1 MQRTS
6 DRYVLPGARSRDW
19 LARRAS
25 SVPRAIGSHLPAAI
39 VRAEGAVLTD
49 EDGHEFIDLTGGLGC
64 LNVGYSHPDVVR
76 AIQEQAARFTHTDFA
91 VSPYSVYVRLAE
103 RLTHLAPGPSPK
115 KVAFFSSGAEAIEN
129 AVKVARAATG
139 RPAILAFE
147 GAFHGRTYMA
157 MTLTSKVLPYK
168 KDFGPFVPEVY
179 RVSYPNPYRWETGP
193 ARCAQEAL
201 DAIEQ
206 AFVTT
211 VQADRVAAIVVEPV
225 LGEGG
230 FVVPP
235 PEFLPGLRDLCDRHG
250 IALVVD
256 EVQTGVGR
264 TGRFFAAEHAG
275 IEPDLLTLG
284 KSIAAGMPLSAL
296 IGKASLFDLLP
307 ENSLGGTSVGNPV
320 CCAAA
325 LAVLDV
331 IERQRLVERALIIG
345 QRLRERFLS
354 WQARYPLVGDVRGL
368 GAMMAIELVKD
379 RTSKAPAPEDTRR
392 IIEGAMTRGVLL
404 ARAGVYDNVIRI
416 LTPLVI
422 AEAQLDYALDR
433 IEEALRE
440 VSGGAVSDRDT
451 SGRDVFVAAH

>member
-1 MQRTS
+1 MRPTV
-6 DRYVLPGARSRDW
+6 DRYMLPGAQSREW

-25 SVPRAIGSHLPAAI
+25 AVPRAIGSHLPAVI

-64 LNVGYSHPDVVR
+64 LNVGHSHPAVVR
-76 AIQEQAARFTHTDFA
+76 AIQEQAARFTQTDFA
-91 VSPYSVYVRLAE
+91 VAPYGVYVRLAE
-103 RLTHLAPGPSPK
+103 RLAALAPGPSAK

-129 AVKVARAATG
+129 AVKVARAATR

-157 MTLTSKVLPYK
+157 MTLTSKVHPYK
-168 KDFGPFVPEVY
+168 EDFGPFVPEVY
-179 RVSYPNPYRWETGP
+179 RVPYPNPYRWPTGP

-201 DAIEQ
+201 DAIERGF
-206 AFVTT
+206 ATA
-211 VQADRVAAIVVEPV
+211 VQADRVAAVVIEPV

-235 PEFLPGLRDLCDRHG
+235 PAFLPGLRNLCDRHG
-250 IALVVD
+250 IALIVD

-264 TGRFFAAEHAG
+264 TGRFFAFEHAG
-275 IEPDLLTLG
+275 IEPDLITVG
-284 KSIAAGMPLSAL
+284 KSIAAGMPLSAV
-296 IGKASLFDLLP
+296 IGTTGLFDLLP

-325 LAVLDV
+325 MAVLDV
-331 IERQRLVERALIIG
+331 VEREKLVDRAVTIG
-345 QRLRERFLS
+345 HRLRERFLT

-368 GAMMAIELVKD
+368 GAMMAVELVKD
-379 RTSKAPAPEDTRR
+379 RTAKTPAPDATRR
-392 IIEGAMTRGVLL
+392 IIEGAMARGVLL

-422 AEAQLDYALDR
+422 PEAQLDYALDR
-433 IEEALRE
+433 IEELLRDITLDTRW
-440 VSGGAVSDRDT
+440 SSTRGA
-451 SGRDVFVAAH
+451 

>member
-1 MQRTS
+1 MQPTL
-6 DRYVLPGARSRDW
+6 DRYMLPGVRSAEW

-25 SVPRAIGSHLPAAI
+25 AVPRAIGSHLPAAI

-64 LNVGYSHPDVVR
+64 LNVGHSHPAVVR
-76 AIQEQAARFTHTDFA
+76 AIQDQAARFTHTDFA
-91 VSPYSVYVRLAE
+91 VAPYSVYVQLAE
-103 RLTHLAPGPSPK
+103 RLAALAPGPSPK
-115 KVAFFSSGAEAIEN
+115 KVAFFSSGAEAVEN
-129 AVKVARAATG
+129 AVKVARAATR

-157 MTLTSKVLPYK
+157 MTLTSKVHPYK
-168 KDFGPFVPEVY
+168 RDFGPFVPEVY
-179 RVSYPNPYRWETGP
+179 RLPYPNPYRWPGGP

-206 AFVTT
+206 AFATA
-211 VQADRVAAIVVEPV
+211 VQADRVAAVVVEPV

-235 PEFLPGLRDLCDRHG
+235 PAFLPSLRDLCDRHG
-250 IALVVD
+250 IVLIAD
-256 EVQTGVGR
+256 EVQTGIGR
-264 TGRFFAAEHAG
+264 TGRFFAFEHAG
-275 IEPDLLTLG
+275 IEPDLITVG
-284 KSIAAGMPLSAL
+284 KSIAAGMPLAAV
-296 IGKASLFDLLP
+296 IGKAGLFDLLP
-307 ENSLGGTSVGNPV
+307 DNSLGGTSVGNPV

-325 LAVLDV
+325 VAVLDV
-331 IERQRLVERALIIG
+331 VEREGLVGRAVTIG
-345 QRLRERFLS
+345 HRLRERFLA

-368 GAMMAIELVKD
+368 GAMMAVELVKD
-379 RTSKAPAPEDTRR
+379 RTTKTPAPDETKR
-392 IIEGAMTRGVLL
+392 IIEGAMARGVLL

-433 IEEALRE
+433 IEEVLRDYN
-440 VSGGAVSDRDT
+440 S
-451 SGRDVFVAAH
+451 

>member
-1 MQRTS
+1 MHRTS
-6 DRYVLPGARSRDW
+6 DLYMLPGARSGEW

-25 SVPRAIGSHLPAAI
+25 LVPRAIGSHLPAAI
-39 VRAEGAVLTD
+39 VRADGAILVD

-64 LNVGYSHPDVVR
+64 LNVGYSHPTVVR

-91 VSPYSVYVRLAE
+91 VAPYSVYIQLAE
-103 RLTHLAPGPSPK
+103 RLTRLAPGPSPK
-115 KVAFFSSGAEAIEN
+115 KAAFFSSGAEAIEN
-129 AVKVARAATG
+129 AVKVARAATR

-157 MTLTSKVLPYK
+157 MTLTSKIVPYK

-179 RVSYPNPYRWETGP
+179 RVPYPNPYRWPTGP

-201 DAIEQ
+201 EAIEQ
-206 AFVTT
+206 AFVVT
-211 VQADRVAAIVVEPV
+211 VQADLVAAIVVEPV

-235 PEFLPGLRDLCDRHG
+235 PAFLPGLRDLCDRCG
-250 IALVVD
+250 IALIID
-256 EVQTGVGR
+256 EVQTGMGR
-264 TGRFFAAEHAG
+264 TGRFFAVEHAG
-275 IEPDLLTLG
+275 IEPDLLTVG
-284 KSIAAGMPLSAL
+284 KSIAAGLPLAAL
-296 IGKASLFDLLP
+296 IGKASLFDHLA

-331 IERQRLVERALIIG
+331 VEREGLVGRAATIG
-345 QRLRERFLS
+345 DRLRERFLA

-379 RTSKAPAPEDTRR
+379 RATKMPAPEETKR
-392 IIEGAMTRGVLL
+392 IIEGAMARGVLL
-404 ARAGVYDNVIRI
+404 ARAGVYDNVVRI

-422 AEAQLDYALDR
+422 SEAQLDYALDR
-433 IEEALRE
+433 VEEALRE
-440 VSGGAVSDRDT
+440 VSSRDAT
-451 SGRDVFVAAH
+451 SAAD